1 MENMR
6 KTKLYMDTVVDI
18 QVVTGKWKSNEE
30 AEEKINRAF
39 EAFQKVEQACS
50 RFSPDSELMEAC
62 QRIEIPVPISPFLFE
77 PLKFALEMAEWTD
90 GVFDP
95 TVGKVM
101 EEHGF
106 NRHYLTGQLI
116 ESPAADSVTYRDIVL
131 NEQDRTLYL
140 RKLLVIDLGAVAKG
154 FAIDLAANEL
164 KEFEGFMV
172 NAGGD
177 LFAGGVDEQGNPWE
191 IGIQHPERSEE
202 IIDTIE
208 LSNEAIC
215 TSGSYERKSA
225 KVPGAHHLIH
235 PKTRQS
241 SNEWVSCSA
250 IAPFAMMA
258 DAFST
263 ASFLLGAESG
273 KKLLEQADLRGILI
287 TTDLQIVRIG
297 GI

>member
-1 MENMR
+1 MKNMR

-30 AEEKINRAF
+30 AEAKINRAF
-39 EAFQKVEQACS
+39 EAFQKVELACS
-50 RFSPDSELMEAC
+50 RFSPDSELMVAC
-62 QRIEIPVPISPFLFE
+62 HHIEIPVPVSPFLFE

-95 TVGKVM
+95 TVGKMM
-101 EEHGF
+101 EEYGF

-116 ESPAADSVTYRDIVL
+116 DSPAAESVTYRDIVL

-140 RKLLVIDLGAVAKG
+140 HKPLVIDLGAVAKG
-154 FAIDLAANEL
+154 FAIDLAASEL
-164 KEFEGFMV
+164 KEFEGFLV

-177 LFAGGVDEQGNPWE
+177 LFAGGVDERGNPWE
-191 IGIQHPERSEE
+191 IGIQHPERNED

-225 KVPGAHHLIH
+225 KVPGVHHIIH
-235 PKTRQS
+235 PITKQS
-241 SNEWVSCSA
+241 SNEWISCSV

-263 ASFLLGAESG
+263 ASFLLGALG
-273 KKLLEQADLRGILI
+273 GQMLIEQADLRGILI
-287 TTDLQIVRIG
+287 TSDLQIVRIG

>member
-18 QVVTGKWKSNEE
+18 QIVTGKWKSSEE
-30 AEEKINRAF
+30 VEAKMNRAF

-62 QRIEIPVPISPFLFE
+62 QRIEIPVPVSPFLFE

-101 EEHGF
+101 AEHGF
-106 NRHYLTGQLI
+106 NRHYLTGQYI
-116 ESPAADSVTYRDIVL
+116 ESPSADSVSYRDIVL

-140 RKLLVIDLGAVAKG
+140 RKPLVIDLGAVAKG

-164 KEFEGFMV
+164 KEFGGFVV

-177 LFAGGVDEQGNPWE
+177 LFAGGVDERGNPWE

-202 IIDTIE
+202 IIYTIE

-225 KVPGAHHLIH
+225 KIPGVHHLIH

-241 SNEWVSCSA
+241 SNDWVSCSA

-273 KKLLEQADLRGILI
+273 KILIEQADLRGILI
-287 TTDLQIVRIG
+287 TPGLQIVRIG

>member
-18 QVVTGKWKSNEE
+18 QVVPGKWKYGE
-30 AEEKINRAF
+30 AEAKIDRAF

-62 QRIEIPVPISPFLFE
+62 QQIGIPVPVSPFIFE

-116 ESPAADSVTYRDIVL
+116 ESPAAESVTYRDIVL

-140 RKLLVIDLGAVAKG
+140 RKPLVIDLGAVAKG

-177 LFAGGVDEQGNPWE
+177 LFAGGVDERGNPWE
-191 IGIQHPERSEE
+191 IGIQHPERSED

-225 KVPGAHHLIH
+225 KVPGMHHIIH
-235 PKTRQS
+235 PKTKQS
-241 SNEWVSCSA
+241 SNEWISCSA

-263 ASFLLGAESG
+263 ASFLLGAIG
-273 KKLLEQADLRGILI
+273 GQMLIEQAELRGILI
-287 TTDLQIVRIG
+287 TSEQIVRIG

>member
-1 MENMR
+1 MK

-18 QVVTGKWKSNEE
+18 QVVAGKSKAKE
-30 AEEKINRAF
+30 AKEAKINRAF

-62 QRIEIPVPISPFLFE
+62 RQIETAVPISPFLFE
-77 PLKFALEMAEWTD
+77 PLKFALEIAKWTD

-106 NRHYLTGQLI
+106 NRNYLTGQLMD
-116 ESPAADSVTYRDIVL
+116 SPSADSVTYRDIVL
-131 NEQDRTLYL
+131 NEQDRTLFL
-140 RKLLVIDLGAVAKG
+140 RKPLVIDLGAVAKG

-164 KEFEGFMV
+164 KEFEGFVV

-177 LFAGGVDEQGNPWE
+177 LFAGGVDEQGNPWK
-191 IGIQHPERSEE
+191 IGIQHPEQREQ
-202 IIDTIE
+202 IIHTIE
-208 LSNEAIC
+208 ISNEAIC

-225 KVPGAHHLIH
+225 TIIGMHHLIN
-235 PKTRQS
+235 PQIRQS
-241 SNEWVSCSA
+241 PNDWISCST

-273 KKLLEQADLRGILI
+273 KMLIEQAGLKGILI
-287 TTDLQIVRIG
+287 TSSLQMVRVG

>member
-1 MENMR
+1 MR
-6 KTKLYMDTVVDI
+6 KTKLFMDTVVDI
-18 QVVTGKWKSNEE
+18 QVVTGKWTSKEDAE
-30 AEEKINRAF
+30 AKINRAF

-50 RFSPDSELMEAC
+50 RFSPYSEL
-62 QRIEIPVPISPFLFE
+62 IESCRLIETPVPVSPFLFE
-77 PLKFALEMAEWTD
+77 PLKFAWEMAEWTD

-106 NRHYLTGQLI
+106 NRHYLTGQI
-116 ESPAADSVTYRDIVL
+116 MESPSADSVTYRDIVL
-131 NEQDRTLYL
+131 NEQERTLYL
-140 RKLLVIDLGAVAKG
+140 RKPLVIDLGAVAKG

-164 KEFEGFMV
+164 KEFEGFVV

-177 LFAGGVDEQGNPWE
+177 LFAGGVDERGNPWE
-191 IGIQHPERSEE
+191 IGIQHPEQRGQIIHTLE
-202 IIDTIE
+202 I
-208 LSNEAIC
+208 SNEAIC

-225 KVPGAHHLIH
+225 NRTGMHHLIH

-241 SNEWVSCSA
+241 PNDWISCSV

-263 ASFLLGAESG
+263 ASFLLGAASG
-273 KKLLEQADLRGILI
+273 KRLIEQADLKGILI
-287 TTDLQIVRIG
+287 TSGLEIVKVG
-297 GI
+297 GM

>member
-18 QVVTGKWKSNEE
+18 QVVPGKWKYGE
-30 AEEKINRAF
+30 AEAKIDRAF

-62 QRIEIPVPISPFLFE
+62 QRIEIPVPVSHFLFE
-77 PLKFALEMAEWTD
+77 PLKFAWEMAEWTD

-106 NRHYLTGQLI
+106 NRHYLTGQSM
-116 ESPAADSVTYRDIVL
+116 ETPAADSVTYRDIVL

-140 RKLLVIDLGAVAKG
+140 RKPLVIDLGAVAKG

-164 KEFEGFMV
+164 KEFAGFVV

-177 LFAGGVDEQGNPWE
+177 LFAGGVDEQGNPWK

-202 IIDTIE
+202 IIDAIE

-225 KVPGAHHLIH
+225 KVPGVHHLIH

-241 SNEWVSCSA
+241 PDEWISCSV

-263 ASFLLGAESG
+263 ASFLLGAEAG
-273 KKLLEQADLRGILI
+273 KTLIEQADLRGILI

>member
-18 QVVTGKWKSNEE
+18 QVVPGKWKYGE
-30 AEEKINRAF
+30 AEAKIDRAF

-62 QRIEIPVPISPFLFE
+62 QQIGIPVPVSPFIFE

-116 ESPAADSVTYRDIVL
+116 ESPAAESVTYRDIVL

-140 RKLLVIDLGAVAKG
+140 RKPLVIDLGAVAKG

-177 LFAGGVDEQGNPWE
+177 LFAGGVDERGNPWE
-191 IGIQHPERSEE
+191 IGIQHPERSED

-225 KVPGAHHLIH
+225 KVPGMHHIIH
-235 PKTRQS
+235 PKTKQS
-241 SNEWVSCSA
+241 SNEWISCSA

-263 ASFLLGAESG
+263 ASFLLGAIG
-273 KKLLEQADLRGILI
+273 GQMLIEQAELRGILI
-287 TTDLQIVRIG
+287 TSDLQIVRIG